1 VTEDRPLH
9 VVLAGGGSAGH
20 IEPALA
26 LADALRRRD
35 PRSEITCLGT
45 TKGLDTRLIPERGYP
60 LELIPAVPMPRKP
73 TMDVFTVPSRLA
85 GTVRRA
91 AEVLD
96 KVSADVVVGFGG
108 YVSLP
113 AYFAARRRGV
123 PIVVHEANVRPGL
136 ANRIGA
142 RMTDWVATGSPDCRL
157 SGRYLGMPLRR
168 MISEL
173 DRPALREEAQRFFG
187 LHAEPPTLLVYGGSG
202 GARRL
207 NEAIEGAAATFSERG
222 VQILHSIGRGQWR
235 EDAAYPVTG
244 APYVRVPYLDRMDL
258 AYAAADAVLCRGG
271 MMTCSELAAV
281 GLPGVYVPLPIGNGE
296 QRLNAQSV
304 VRAGGGL
311 LIEDEKLTSE
321 WLVENLLP
329 LVSDRPR
336 LEEMGRAAAAF
347 GRRDGDEALADLV
360 DEALGRG
367 AAAASTAAETGAE
380 SESEADT
387 DAADGPGSVAA
398 DQAANG
404 AGAER

>member
-35 PRSEITCLGT
+35 PEAEVTCLGT
-45 TKGLDTRLIPERGYP
+45 TKGLDTKLIPERGYP

-91 AEVLD
+91 TEVLE
-96 KVSADVVVGFGG
+96 KTTADVVVGFGG

-113 AYFAARRRGV
+113 AYFAARRRGLPV
-123 PIVVHEANVRPGL
+123 VVHEANVRPGL
-136 ANRIGA
+136 ANRVGA
-142 RMTDWVATGSPDCRL
+142 RMTGWIATGSPDCRL
-157 SGRYLGMPLRR
+157 SGGRYLGMPLRR
-168 MISEL
+168 MVSQL
-173 DRPALREEAQRFFG
+173 DRSAGRAEALEFFG
-187 LHAEPPTLLVYGGSG
+187 LAPGAGDASAAAPSASEPVTLLVYGGSQ

-207 NEAIEGAAATFSERG
+207 NESIEGAAETFSARG
-222 VQILHSIGRGQWR
+222 VRILHAVGRGNWR
-235 EDAAYPVTG
+235 EDDRHPVTG

-258 AYAAADAVLCRGG
+258 AYSAADAVLCRGG

-281 GLPGVYVPLPIGNGE
+281 GLPAVYVPLPIGNGE
-296 QRLNAQSV
+296 QRLNAQPV
-304 VRAGGGL
+304 VRAGGGM
-311 LIEDEKLTSE
+311 IVDDEKLTSA

-329 LVSDRPR
+329 MLADRAK
-336 LEEMGRAAAAF
+336 LAEMGRAAAAF

-360 DEALGRG
+360 YQAAGRAPAEGAL
-367 AAAASTAAETGAE
+367 
-380 SESEADT
+380 
-387 DAADGPGSVAA
+387 SVAG
-398 DQAANG
+398 DPAANG

>member
-35 PRSEITCLGT
+35 PQAEITCLGT
-45 TKGLDTRLIPERGYP
+45 TKGLDTKLIPARGYP

-91 AEVLD
+91 GEVLE
-96 KVSADVVVGFGG
+96 KTSADVVVGFGG

-136 ANRIGA
+136 ANKVGA
-142 RMTDWVATGSPDCRL
+142 RMTDWIATGSPDCRL
-157 SGRYLGMPLRR
+157 SDGRYLGMPLRQ
-168 MISEL
+168 MISQL
-173 DRPALREEAQRFFG
+173 DRAALRAEALEFFG
-187 LHAEPPTLLVYGGSG
+187 LRPEPVTLLVYGGSQ

-207 NEAIEGAAATFSERG
+207 NESIEAAAETFSRQG
-222 VQILHSIGRGQWR
+222 VQILHAVGRGNWR
-235 EDAAYPVTG
+235 EDDTHPVSG

-296 QRLNAQSV
+296 QRLNAQPV

-311 LIEDEKLTSE
+311 LVDDEKLTSE
-321 WLVENLLP
+321 WLAENLLP
-329 LVSDRPR
+329 MLADRDR
-336 LEEMGRAAAAF
+336 LAEMGRAAAAF

-360 DEALGRG
+360 YRAAGRGRAEAG
-367 AAAASTAAETGAE
+367 AAAAG
-380 SESEADT
+380 DR
-387 DAADGPGSVAA
+387 
-398 DQAANG
+398 AANG
-404 AGAER
+404 AGADR

>member
-35 PRSEITCLGT
+35 PETEVTCLGT
-45 TKGLDTRLIPERGYP
+45 TKGLDTKLIPERGYP

-91 AEVLD
+91 AEVLE
-96 KVSADVVVGFGG
+96 KTTADVVVGFGG

-136 ANRIGA
+136 ANRVGA
-142 RMTDWVATGSPDCRL
+142 RMTDWIATGTPDCRL
-157 SGRYLGMPLRR
+157 GGGRYLGMPLRR
-168 MISEL
+168 MISDL
-173 DRPALREEAQRFFG
+173 DRPARRAEALEFFG
-187 LHAEPPTLLVYGGSG
+187 LEPGPATLLVYGGSQ

-207 NEAIEGAAATFSERG
+207 NEAVESAAEALSAQG
-222 VQILHSIGRGQWR
+222 VQILHAVGRGNWR
-235 EDAAYPVTG
+235 EDDAHPVTG
-244 APYVRVPYLDRMDL
+244 ARYVRVPYLDRMDL
-258 AYAAADAVLCRGG
+258 AYSAADAVLCRGG

-281 GLPGVYVPLPIGNGE
+281 GLPAVYVPLPVGNGE
-296 QRLNAQSV
+296 QRLNAQPV

-311 LIEDEKLTSE
+311 LVDDEKLTPD
-321 WLVENLLP
+321 WLMENLVPMLA
-329 LVSDRPR
+329 DREA
-336 LEEMGRAAAAF
+336 LAEMGRAAAAF

-360 DEALGRG
+360 YQAVGRG
-367 AAAASTAAETGAE
+367 GTEGAE
-380 SESEADT
+380 PV
-387 DAADGPGSVAA
+387 ADG
-398 DQAANG
+398 
-404 AGAER
+404 AGVGR